1 MRKQIIKRPSAG
13 RRRSGGGG
21 AAQLFG
27 MILIFGLIGVACQG
41 TAEASESTPT
51 LALCS
56 TDSDCEARGFDG
68 YYGDPCDS
76 ACEAGASYDLTH
88 EDTSDPAP
96 SGGAIAP
103 FAAVNGNAYVA
114 RLLSEAQQ
122 VEWLRAL
129 HGDDMPVIC
138 KTFNRAD
145 PSKSFVVC
153 SPRIDNDG
161 SPMVG
166 EVEEDGAARYADGSE
181 YDPQT
186 ATWN

>member
-1 MRKQIIKRPSAG
+1 
-13 RRRSGGGG
+13 
-21 AAQLFG
+21 